1 MNIAKTT
8 AKNVF
13 FLSLSD
19 IISKVIGLFYLVI
32 IARYLGAGNYGIL
45 MFASAFVEICNIA
58 LDLGLSVILI
68 REVAKDE
75 GKMNTYVNNIISLK
89 IILAICT
96 AIVVGIILSFT
107 GYGRDMNVIITIML
121 ITTVIGSITSIFSS
135 IFQAF
140 NKMQFVAIGKILAT
154 LLTFAGGLLLVK
166 IQGSVIGFSY
176 LYLLTSMT
184 LFAIS
189 VFFYRTYMKGRI
201 ALYFDTKFWKDIL
214 RLALPFTLS
223 IIFVVVY
230 YRVGSIMLKMY
241 RSYEE
246 VGYYNAAYNFIFSI
260 NFIPTIIISA
270 IFPIM
275 SKLYVE
281 SRELLLSM
289 FRYSFKFLVMIA
301 IPLGVGTT
309 LVADKI
315 ITLIYGPDFTSAI
328 LCLKILIWSLVIM
341 FLNITFSNLLNVV
354 NRQKVVAYTT
364 FFTVLFNVAA
374 NFYAIPKYGIT
385 GASVANVLSEFL
397 VLVIIF
403 AVTNRINYRLD
414 LQSVSIFFK
423 VVVCSLLMG
432 LFMIF
437 FHTFNVFLLV
447 ALSIILY
454 TALIIMF
461 RVVKYPDLVFLK
473 NSIFRKDKN
482 AYNGDTAT

>member
-19 IISKVIGLFYLVI
+19 VVSKIIGLFYLVI

-45 MFASAFVEICNIA
+45 MFGSAFVEICNIG
-58 LDLGLSVILI
+58 LDLGLSTILI

-75 GKMNTYVNNIISLK
+75 GRMNRYANNIISLK
-89 IILAICT
+89 IILAVCT
-96 AIVVGIILSFT
+96 AIIVGIILSFT
-107 GYGRDMNVIITIML
+107 NYGREMNMVIVIL
-121 ITTVIGSITSIFSS
+121 LVNTVISSITSVFSS

-140 NKMQFVAIGKILAT
+140 NKMQFIAVGKILAT
-154 LLTFAGGLLLVK
+154 LLTFAGGLILVK

-176 LYLLTSMT
+176 LYLIASSV

-189 VFFYRTYMKGRI
+189 VFFYRKYLKGHI
-201 ALYFDTKFWKDIL
+201 SLYFETKFWKEIL
-214 RLALPFTLS
+214 KLALPFTLS

-241 RSYEE
+241 GSYEE

-315 ITLIYGPDFTSAI
+315 ISLIYGPDFTSAI

-354 NRQKVVAYTT
+354 NKQKVVAYTT
-364 FFTVLFNVAA
+364 FFTVLFNVVA
-374 NFYAIPKYGIT
+374 NIYAIPKYGIT

-397 VLVIIF
+397 VLLIIF
-403 AVTNRINYRLD
+403 IVTNKINYRLD
-414 LQSVSIFFK
+414 IKSVSIFLK
-423 VVVCSLLMG
+423 VVLCSLLMG
-432 LFMIF
+432 FFMMT

-454 TALIIMF
+454 TVLIILF
-461 RVVKYPDLVFLK
+461 RVVKYSDLVFLK
-473 NSIFRKDKN
+473 NSIFRKDKIV
-482 AYNGDTAT
+482 YNGDNAT